1 MRTSQKALPKLML
14 LGTKDGDLLRF
25 KYLFTTKL
33 ISLTVLSGNLGS
45 IVALVFDGS
54 APFAVCGTLRV
65 SATTII
71 RNERKT
77 AKRRR

>member
-33 ISLTVLSGNLGS
+33 ISLTVLSGNLAS
-45 IVALVFDGS
+45 IVALVLDGS
-54 APFAVCGTLRV
+54 APFAGCGKLGV